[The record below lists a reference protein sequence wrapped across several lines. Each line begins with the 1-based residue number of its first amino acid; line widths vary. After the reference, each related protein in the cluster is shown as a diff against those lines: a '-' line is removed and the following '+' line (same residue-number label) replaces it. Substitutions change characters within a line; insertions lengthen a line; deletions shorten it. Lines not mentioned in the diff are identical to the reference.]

1 MKSPSLALGVAACG
15 LLAGCVVG
23 PNYKRPPAP
32 APEAY
37 KTVAPWRE
45 AAPKDSIPKGAWW
58 EIYQDAEL
66 NAYEQQLLNAN
77 QSLIAAKDRL
87 NQARALARVASAG
100 YFPTFSTDPSAS
112 RLRRTTFK
120 FRFC

>member
-77 QSLIAAKDRL
+77 QSLIAAITNPTCSAKCIGLWKPPMPRCNRL
-87 NQARALARVASAG
+87 P
-100 YFPTFSTDPSAS
+100 PTC
-112 RLRRTTFK
+112 TT
-120 FRFC
+120 